1 VEFKRDS
8 GANVVDEL
16 LSRTSPLARAQWIE
30 DAVHEWFASRNIPA
44 PERGRI
50 PLQYPM
56 IRYGSRVT
64 TDQTTIKWLS
74 QQVQPAVRRLEKAG
88 RLKEALDALGVD
100 AGCLMP
106 EAESLYDQPDRQLA
120 MLDIMQIP

>member
-1 VEFKRDS
+1 
-8 GANVVDEL
+8 VVDEL
-16 LSRTSPLARAQWIE
+16 LSRTSAQSRAEWIE
-30 DAVHEWFASRNIPA
+30 DAVHEWFASRNIPP
-44 PERGRI
+44 PERGRV

-120 MLDIMQIP
+120 MLDILQIP